1 MTQGYLFKIPP
12 DRRSIF
18 NDHIEGE
25 FAQPVPSFSHSRG
38 SALIVF
44 ISLEEG
50 LITHLASGRAGNHAG
65 TDLRRLNLEQIHIL
79 ENPLNFSDILEH
91 SPSNVRRYISNAFEH
106 GGILPPGSFNGMV
119 NAIYELNPDAG
130 SLLARYSTQRQET
143 IANLSSNVSKSLAA
157 QKEALNTALSIAGI
171 DRKPLLEWTPNHV
184 EQSSSF
190 LTGLPNAYLREDQ
203 MILND
208 FNFIPG
214 FDRIRG
220 SVTGTVQFEN
230 RDTKLNV
237 ILANRL
243 PLEEQTGADLIYYNA
258 TYQSFV
264 LVQYKAME
272 DGTDD
277 YGPSFRLPN
286 WQLTEELTRAD
297 ALMDQIRSV
306 PPVSNR
312 NGYRLAEIPFFLKL
326 CPRIVL
332 KPDDVGLTPG
342 MYFSRDHWKFLET
355 DSDLVGARGG
365 RKITYNNIGR
375 HINNT
380 EFISLVQ
387 NAWIGTTPAQSQ
399 MLEPIISEILTNG
412 KSVIIACKSN
422 KEALDI
428 EEF

>member
-312 NGYRLAEIPFFLKL
+312 NG
-326 CPRIVL
+326 
-332 KPDDVGLTPG
+332 
-342 MYFSRDHWKFLET
+342 DHWKFLET